1 MTQRICPT
9 CKGSGRCPSCEGRG
23 SFEGPDHMRASSP
36 APSLPCGTC
45 FGGGRCRECS
55 GSGSLGEAALNGG
68 DQ

>member
-36 APSLPCGTC
+36 TPALPCGTC